1 MFPSLI
7 TVTFAHDRHSQP
19 VPIIRNQNAMKL
31 IKPGFVNHRGGRWL
45 LSGLLGGLLSLACLQ
60 VVAAPAAAPL
70 AAPAPIAAV
79 VPAATSTATS
89 VNPAP
94 VWFSGG
100 RPTADALEAVRLLQ
114 MAGSDGL
121 NPDDYAAHAL
131 TQALDQAAK
140 SPLAPDRQAELASK
154 LTQAIE
160 HYVSDLHVGRV
171 APRDVHAAFTPSVK
185 LLDPSS
191 YVRDAVAVHGLTAA
205 LRAAAPQLPL
215 YANLRQ
221 ALAHYRQLAS
231 DPALQSPL
239 PPLPTNKLAPGG
251 DYAGIAGLAQKL
263 IALGDMAPSA
273 IIPDRFDGAL
283 VDGVKAFQ
291 VRHGL
296 QADGIIGRGT
306 FAQLNMPMSAR
317 VRQIELT
324 LERLRWTPLLLGKR
338 MIVVNV
344 PEFLLRAYE
353 VEEGRINV
361 KATMNVIVGKALDTR
376 TPLFFQNMSLIEFSP
391 YWNIP
396 PSIARAETVPKLRR
410 DPSHLNREGLEFV
423 GANGQVERSLS
434 EANLAAVL
442 AGKMRIRQRPGP
454 RNALGDIKFIF
465 PNTDNIYLH
474 HTPAPLLFKQNR
486 RDFSHG
492 CIRVEDP
499 VALARFVLQEQ
510 PAWTAERIR
519 EAMEGGKSKTI
530 RVQPPLPVV
539 IAYATAIARADGKVH
554 FFADI
559 YGHDKLLDAA
569 LKRTIDKPQV
579 ARH

>member
-1 MFPSLI
+1 
-7 TVTFAHDRHSQP
+7 
-19 VPIIRNQNAMKL
+19 MKL
-31 IKPGFVNHRGGRWL
+31 VKPGFVNHRGGRRL

-60 VVAAPAAAPL
+60 VLAAPAAAPL
-70 AAPAPIAAV
+70 AAPAPMAAV
-79 VPAATSTATS
+79 VPAIIPVDLA
-89 VNPAP
+89 PA
-94 VWFSGG
+94 WFSGG
-100 RPTADALEAVRLLQ
+100 HPTADALEAVRALQ

-131 TQALDQAAK
+131 AQALDQAAQ

-160 HYVSDLHVGRV
+160 QYVSDLHVGRV
-171 APRDVHAAFTPSVK
+171 APRDVHAAFTPSLK
-185 LLDPSS
+185 LLDPSI
-191 YVRDAVAVHGLTAA
+191 YVRDAVAGHGLTAA

-221 ALAHYRQLAS
+221 ALAHYRQLAG
-231 DPALQSPL
+231 DPALQSAL
-239 PPLPTNKLAPGG
+239 PPLPTKKLAPGE
-251 DYAGIAGLAQKL
+251 DYAGSAALAQKL

-273 IIPDRFDGAL
+273 IMPDRFDGAL

-296 QADGIIGRGT
+296 QADGIVGRGT

-344 PEFLLRAYE
+344 PEFVLRAYE
-353 VEEGRINV
+353 VDEGRISV

-474 HTPAPLLFKQNR
+474 HTPAPQLFKQDR

-492 CIRVEDP
+492 CIRVENP

-519 EAMEGGKSKTI
+519 EAMEGDKSKTI

>member
-1 MFPSLI
+1 MKP
-7 TVTFAHDRHSQP
+7 VT
-19 VPIIRNQNAMKL
+19 
-31 IKPGFVNHRGGRWL
+31 PGFVNNRGGRWL
-45 LSGLLGGLLSLACLQ
+45 RSGLLGVLMGLASLHGI
-60 VVAAPAAAPL
+60 AAPAAAPM
-70 AAPAPIAAV
+70 AAVAPAAIPV
-79 VPAATSTATS
+79 ATSAAIP
-89 VNPAP
+89 VDPAP
-94 VWFSGG
+94 AWFSGG
-100 RPTADALEAVRLLQ
+100 RPTADAIEAVRALQ

-131 TQALDQAAK
+131 AQALDQAAK
-140 SPLAPDRQAELASK
+140 SPLAPDRQAELASR

-171 APRDVHAAFTPSVK
+171 APRDVHAAFAPSTK
-185 LLDPSS
+185 LLDPPG
-191 YVRDAVAVHGLTAA
+191 YVRSAVAGHGLTAA
-205 LRAAAPQLPL
+205 LHAAAPQLPL

-221 ALAHYRQLAS
+221 ALAHYRQLVS
-231 DPALQSPL
+231 DPALQIPLLPL
-239 PPLPTNKLAPGG
+239 PKNKLVPGD
-251 DYAGIAGLAQKL
+251 DYAGSAGLAQKL
-263 IALGDMAPSA
+263 IALGDMAPGA
-273 IIPDRFDGAL
+273 IIPTRFDAAL
-283 VDGVKAFQ
+283 VEGVKAFQ

-296 QADGIIGRGT
+296 QADGILGKGT
-306 FAQLNMPMSAR
+306 FFQLNVPMSAR

-344 PEFLLRAYE
+344 PEFVLRAYE
-353 VEEGRINV
+353 VEQGNINV

-376 TPLFFQNMSLIEFSP
+376 TPLFFQDMSLIEFSP

-410 DPSHLNREGLEFV
+410 DPSHFDREGLEFV
-423 GANGQVERSLS
+423 AANGQVERSLS
-434 EANLAAVL
+434 EANLSAVL

-474 HTPAPLLFKQNR
+474 HTPAPQLFKQDR

-510 PAWTAERIR
+510 PAWTAERIG
-519 EAMEGGKSKTI
+519 EAMEAGKSKTI

-539 IAYATAIARADGKVH
+539 IAYATVIARSDGKVH

-569 LKRTIDKPQV
+569 LKRAADKSQA